1 MVQWVQ
7 AVCREPRRLV
17 GWLAAAVVVGVVAC
31 LAAESLPP
39 PPDQSRKVVK
49 AVVVPSTA
57 SLVAGQT
64 QTFSAYGLTADSTQ
78 TLLPVVWSATGGTID
93 ANGLFTAGTT
103 PCICAVSAESP
114 DWGVSANAQVAISG
128 STAAVASVA
137 VQPDSAWVPVD
148 GAWPFAAQLQD
159 ASGRTLTGRSVAWS
173 SADETVATVLGS
185 GLATGHAPGATTI
198 TAVAEGKSGSG
209 VLTVLPQGSGV
220 WPNEP
225 AGYPAVADDPFNA
238 LTGNGW
244 NIVDN
249 TLGLLTIANDP
260 GAPLSPPSVIQY
272 FFPIGFLGGT
282 GPGAVFYRLGGIH
295 QAYVGLWWK
304 PSNPWQGHVSNSNKI
319 AYLRTDNSGN
329 MVLVMYGPPG
339 GPFELRVYPE
349 FSTSPGVWLVPNRG
363 NGQITLGQ
371 WHRIEWLVIYNTAT
385 TPPNGIVRWWM
396 DGRLIGDYANQVFP
410 SEALKEFKLSAVW
423 GGAEAIL
430 KVENDYYWYDHVHIS
445 GR

>member
-1 MVQWVQ
+1 MQ
-7 AVCREPRRLV
+7 ALCLEPRRLL
-17 GWLAAAVVVGVVAC
+17 GWAAAAVVIGVVAC

-39 PPDQSRKVVK
+39 LQNEGRKVVK
-49 AVVVPSTA
+49 AVVVPPTV
-57 SLVAGQT
+57 SLVAGQSVS
-64 QTFSAYGLTADSTQ
+64 FSAYGLTADSTH
-78 TLLPVVWSATGGTID
+78 TLLPVVWSATGGAID
-93 ANGLFTAGTT
+93 ANGTFTAGTT
-103 PCICAVSAESP
+103 PCTCSVSAQSP
-114 DWGVSANAQVAISG
+114 DWGVSANAQVDISG
-128 STAAVASVA
+128 STAAVASVT

-148 GAWPFAAQLQD
+148 GAWPFNALLQD
-159 ASGRTLTGRSVAWS
+159 ASGHQLAGRPVSWSTGDQTIA
-173 SADETVATVLGS
+173 TVASS
-185 GLATGHAPGATTI
+185 GLATGLASGATTI
-198 TAVAEGKSGSG
+198 TAQAEGKSGSG
-209 VLTVLPQGSGV
+209 VLTVLPQGTGS

-225 AGYPAVADDPFNA
+225 QGFTSITDDPFNS

-249 TLGLLTIANDP
+249 TLGLLTIVNDP
-260 GAPLSPPSVIQY
+260 NAPLSPPSVIQY
-272 FFPIGFLGGT
+272 FFPIGFLGGI

-329 MVLVMYGPPG
+329 IVMVMYGPPA

-363 NGQITLGQ
+363 DGQIALGQ
-371 WHRIEWLVIYNTAT
+371 WHRIEWLVVYNTSTSPA
-385 TPPNGIVRWWM
+385 NGIVRWWM

-410 SEALKEFKLSAVW
+410 SEALQEFKQSAVW
-423 GGAEAIL
+423 GGAEATL

>member
-1 MVQWVQ
+1 M
-7 AVCREPRRLV
+7 

-31 LAAESLPP
+31 LAAEALPP
-39 PPDQSRKVVK
+39 LPNQSRKVVK
-49 AVVVPSTA
+49 AVVVPATA

-93 ANGLFTAGTT
+93 ANGVFTAGST
-103 PCICAVSAESP
+103 PCTCAVSAQSP
-114 DWGVSANAQVAISG
+114 DWGVSANAQVDISG
-128 STAAVASVA
+128 SSAAVASVT

-148 GAWPFAAQLQD
+148 GAWPFSALLED
-159 ASGRTLTGRSVAWS
+159 GSGLTLTGRPVAWS
-173 SADETVATVLGS
+173 SADQTIATVSGS
-185 GLATGHAPGATTI
+185 GLAVGHAPGATTI

-209 VLTVLPQGSGV
+209 VLTVLPQGSGA

-225 AGYPAVADDPFNA
+225 AGYPTVTDDPFNA

-249 TLGLLTIANDP
+249 TLGLVTIGVDP
-260 GAPLSPPSVIQY
+260 NAPFSPPSVIQY
-272 FFPIGFLGGT
+272 LFPIGFVGGN
-282 GPGAVFYRLGGIH
+282 GPGAVFYRVGGLT
-295 QAYVGLWWK
+295 QMYVGLWWK

-319 AYLRTDNSGN
+319 QYVRTDSHGN
-329 MVLVMYGPPG
+329 MFMAMYGIPS

-363 NGQITLGQ
+363 NGQVKLGQ
-371 WHRIEWLVIYNTAT
+371 WHRIEWLIIYNTSS

-396 DGRLIGDYANQVFP
+396 DGRLVGDYTNISFP
-410 SEALKEFKLSAVW
+410 PEPITEYKMSAIW
-423 GGAEAIL
+423 GGAEPTL
-430 KVENDYYWYDHVHIS
+430 KQEIDYYQYDHVHLS
-445 GR
+445 GKQ